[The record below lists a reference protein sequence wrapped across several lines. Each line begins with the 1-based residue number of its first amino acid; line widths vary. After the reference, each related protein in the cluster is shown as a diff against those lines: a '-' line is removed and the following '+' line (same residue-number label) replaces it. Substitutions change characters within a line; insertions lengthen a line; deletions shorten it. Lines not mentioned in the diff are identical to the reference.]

1 MAHVWKGFAGVNAFT
16 NRSIAWRTGTTAG
29 LASALLAATVC
40 TGKLLCALLFFSF
53 GQKARVYKTFTPS
66 HRPDRVDR
74 GAEEESDGWSASIFN
89 FMFLL
94 LNEYTLFFLPVIK
107 MRCSM
112 LCNVKRL
119 NSVRWSF
126 KLVRLWRVV
135 HFLALFS
142 FLMYNFVQI
151 ICGRV
156 LK

>member
-1 MAHVWKGFAGVNAFT
+1 MTHWDDGGVGECFAGRYCVYWEA
-16 NRSIAWRTGTTAG
+16 SVRT
-29 LASALLAATVC
+29 S
-40 TGKLLCALLFFSF
+40 FFSF

-119 NSVRWSF
+119 NSVR
-126 KLVRLWRVV
+126 
-135 HFLALFS
+135 
-142 FLMYNFVQI
+142 
-151 ICGRV
+151 
-156 LK
+156 